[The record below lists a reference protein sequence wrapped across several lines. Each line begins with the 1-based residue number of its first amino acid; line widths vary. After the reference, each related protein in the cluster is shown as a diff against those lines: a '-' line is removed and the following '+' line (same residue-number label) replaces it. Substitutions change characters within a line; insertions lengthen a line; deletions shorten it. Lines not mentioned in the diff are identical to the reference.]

1 MSVMM
6 NIALSR
12 KNAVCGECRDAQ
24 SAFVVGEFGVFLC
37 QKCAD
42 ALVLQ
47 VSGITVK
54 NLQKGSF
61 SDKEVAV
68 AEISGNEEFQKCTS
82 DLQPFDF
89 VGKFGSERAE
99 AYRNRL
105 KESIAENVEFHEEQ
119 PNFLARSA
127 DRFFSWL
134 GSTVSPIAQ
143 HLDSKISNSAAASK
157 LGSLIDSSFQVL
169 DAKVNQHMVSEAG
182 VLHPVV
188 SGLEWVSSA
197 FTKAEERDPEVIET
211 ETRLKSEEAEIIDT

>member
-1 MSVMM
+1 MM

-12 KNAVCGECRDAQ
+12 KNAVCAECREAQ
-24 SAFVVGEFGVFLC
+24 SAFVVGELGVFLC

-47 VSGITVK
+47 VSGLTVK

-61 SDKEVAV
+61 SDEEVAI
-68 AEISGNEEFQKCTS
+68 AGISGNEEFQKCTS

-89 VGKFGSERAE
+89 LGKFGSERAE

-105 KESIAENVEFHEEQ
+105 RESIPELHKEEQ
-119 PNFLARSA
+119 PNILARSTN
-127 DRFFSWL
+127 RFFSWL
-134 GSTVSPIAQ
+134 GSTVSPLAQ
-143 HLDSKISNSAAASK
+143 HLDSKISNSVVASK
-157 LGSLIDSSFQVL
+157 LASIIDSGLEVF

-188 SGLEWVSSA
+188 SVLEWASGA
-197 FTKAEERDPEVIET
+197 FTKAEERNPEVIET
-211 ETRLKSEEAEIIDT
+211 EMRLKSEEAEVIDT